1 MPTRLDLAVRS
12 LEGEE
17 ILPAGTLLSDS
28 LLANVAAAG
37 SRRRW
42 EQRPLLAHGTV
53 RQDLA
58 RASRVGPYAAVFGS
72 DEEYRDLEL
81 LMGQSRLPE
90 PCLRGL
96 DWFRANDGYTYR
108 HILMVFALS
117 CLLARRLGHSDPKA
131 AAEAVAGPLHD
142 FGKLCVPLAT
152 LVKRTALTRGE
163 RRLLDQHT
171 LAGHVLLCHYTGDR
185 EDFSARVARD
195 HHERRDGSGYP
206 HGIAL
211 ADQLVEIVAVCDV
224 YDALVSPRPYR
235 SSAFDNRSALEELTA
250 MAEAGRIGRD
260 AVQLLVAMNRKD
272 RPPPERCA
280 VSLEKRGRPPAGN
293 LYGTFADKDGTN
305 RDLLPRSVGSG
316 FFVLARQGLGPR
328 GGVLQCAAQDLLA
341 SLVGRNAPTPPGR
354 KSPSER
360 PGLPQNHFLRRK

>member
-1 MPTRLDLAVRS
+1 MPSRLDLSVRS

-17 ILPAGTLLSDS
+17 ILPAGSLLSDA
-28 LLANVAAAG
+28 LLESIAAAG
-37 SRRRW
+37 HRRHW
-42 EQRPLLAHGTV
+42 EQRVLLGHGTV

-58 RASRVGPYAAVFGS
+58 RAVRVGAYATMFGS
-72 DEEYRDLEL
+72 EEEYGDLEL

-131 AAEAVAGPLHD
+131 AAEAAAGPLHD
-142 FGKLCVPLAT
+142 FGKLCVPLET

-163 RRLLDQHT
+163 RQQLDQHT
-171 LAGHVLLCHYTGDR
+171 LAGHILLCHYVGDP
-185 EDFSARVARD
+185 EDFTARVARD

-206 HGIAL
+206 RGISL

-235 SSAFDNRSALEELTA
+235 HSAFDNRSALEELTA
-250 MAEAGRIGRD
+250 MAETGRIGRD
-260 AVQLLVAMNRKD
+260 AVRLLVSVNRKD
-272 RPPPERCA
+272 HPPPERCA
-280 VSLEKRGRPPAGN
+280 VSLEKRGRPPEGN
-293 LYGTFADKDGTN
+293 LYGVYSDG
-305 RDLLPRSVGSG
+305 DG
-316 FFVLARQGLGPR
+316 
-328 GGVLQCAAQDLLA
+328 C
-341 SLVGRNAPTPPGR
+341 
-354 KSPSER
+354 
-360 PGLPQNHFLRRK
+360 

>member
-1 MPTRLDLAVRS
+1 MPSRLDIAVRS
-12 LEGEE
+12 LEGDE
-17 ILPAGTLLSDS
+17 ILPAGARLSES
-28 LLANVAAAG
+28 LLATIAAAG
-37 SRRRW
+37 RRHPW
-42 EQRPLLAHGTV
+42 EQRLLLAHGTV

-58 RASRVGPYAAVFGS
+58 RAVRVGSYATVFGGE
-72 DEEYRDLEL
+72 EEYRDLEL

-117 CLLARRLGHSDPKA
+117 CLLARRLGHSDPTA

-152 LVKRTALTRGE
+152 LVKRTALTHGE

-171 LAGHVLLCHYTGDR
+171 LAGHVLLCHYVGDP
-185 EDFSARVARD
+185 EDFIVRVARD

-206 HGIAL
+206 YGIAL

-235 SSAFDNRSALEELTA
+235 STPFDNRSAIEELTA
-250 MAEAGRIGRD
+250 MVEAGQIGGD
-260 AVQLLVAMNRKD
+260 AVKLLVSMNRKD
-272 RPPPERCA
+272 HPPPERCT
-280 VSLEKRGRPPAGN
+280 VSLEKRG
-293 LYGTFADKDGTN
+293 
-305 RDLLPRSVGSG
+305 
-316 FFVLARQGLGPR
+316 GP
-328 GGVLQCAAQDLLA
+328 
-341 SLVGRNAPTPPGR
+341 PPGNFY
-354 KSPSER
+354 
-360 PGLPQNHFLRRK
+360 GLFSDEDGS

>member
-1 MPTRLDLAVRS
+1 MPSRLGVAVRS
-12 LEGEE
+12 LEGTE
-17 ILPAGTLLSDS
+17 ILPAGALLSES
-28 LLANVAAAG
+28 ALAAVAKDG
-37 SRRRW
+37 RRDRW
-42 EQRPLLAHGTV
+42 EQLVLLAHGTV

-58 RASRVGPYAAVFGS
+58 RAVRAGAYPVVFGG
-72 DEEYRDLEL
+72 EQEYRDLEL
-81 LMGQSRLPE
+81 LLGQSRLPE

-96 DWFRANDGYTYR
+96 DWFRANDKYTYR

-131 AAEAVAGPLHD
+131 AAEAAAGPLHD

-152 LVKRTALTRGE
+152 LLKRTLLTRDE

-171 LAGHVLLCHYTGDR
+171 LAGHVLLCHYVGDP
-185 EDFSARVARD
+185 EHFTVRVARD

-211 ADQLVEIVAVCDV
+211 ADQLVEIVAVCDI

-235 SSAFDNRSALEELTA
+235 RTPFDNRSAIEELTA

-260 AVQLLVAMNRKD
+260 AVQMLVSVNRKD

-280 VSLEKRGRPPAGN
+280 ISLEKRGGPPPGN
-293 LYGTFADKDGTN
+293 LYGLYSN
-305 RDLLPRSVGSG
+305 GS
-316 FFVLARQGLGPR
+316 
-328 GGVLQCAAQDLLA
+328 
-341 SLVGRNAPTPPGR
+341 
-354 KSPSER
+354 
-360 PGLPQNHFLRRK
+360 